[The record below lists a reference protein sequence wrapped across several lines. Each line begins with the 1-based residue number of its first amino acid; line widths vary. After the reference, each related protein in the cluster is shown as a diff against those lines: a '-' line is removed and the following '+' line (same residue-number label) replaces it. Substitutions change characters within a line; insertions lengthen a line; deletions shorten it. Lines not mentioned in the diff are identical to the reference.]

1 MLVIYD
7 SIPIQQNYRYY
18 LPTYDKNLKRRITK
32 KYSKL
37 IDEAN
42 DIHDLLSQTKPILT
56 FALQIGPTAKNHFKI
71 LLIIVTKRKAM
82 KGT

>member
-1 MLVIYD
+1 MIVYLYNKIID
-7 SIPIQQNYRYY
+7 ITYRH
-18 LPTYDKNLKRRITK
+18 TIKILKDASQK